1 MEMRCAGSSTVQW
14 LLERDNPSVRYF
26 TLLDIMGRSPADME
40 VAEAKR
46 SIIDDP
52 RVQHGIEW
60 MVKYQRFDDGAA
72 KRPRGYPYDR
82 FENCW
87 GRHTCHMGVVKALK
101 ALSEVPEARVS
112 PSVERVRQDAAEYL
126 LKHHIYR
133 KSHDIGA
140 ISKPEWLQFGF
151 PLMWNTDVLE
161 ILEILTKL
169 GYRDSRMQDAI
180 DVANEK
186 RTSEG
191 NWLLDSTFNGRVIAS
206 IERKGY
212 PSKWVT
218 MSAIRVLKRYH
229 GDTEDHCE

>member
-112 PSVERVRQDAAEYL
+112 PSAQRVRQDAAEYL

-151 PLMWNTDVLE
+151 
-161 ILEILTKL
+161 
-169 GYRDSRMQDAI
+169 
-180 DVANEK
+180 
-186 RTSEG
+186 
-191 NWLLDSTFNGRVIAS
+191 
-206 IERKGY
+206 
-212 PSKWVT
+212 
-218 MSAIRVLKRYH
+218 H
-229 GDTEDHCE
+229 